1 MCFLGPQKHTSP
13 LRSLEKTGVYYFLV
27 LEAGTLQPEM
37 GEAELPAG
45 APGEGP
51 SPLFRLGGQWAWP
64 GPAAGG
70 VIWSGAASGG
80 LAGQGGAPGE
90 AQAQVSL
97 AVAASLLS
105 LLCAHLASPLLPAS
119 LFCLPLARTQVIGFG
134 VCLNPG

>member
-1 MCFLGPQKHTSP
+1 MSP
-13 LRSLEKTGVYYFLV
+13 IWSLKKTGVYYFLV
-27 LEAGTLQPEM
+27 LEAGNLQSEM
-37 GEAELPAG
+37 GGAELPPG

-51 SPLFRLGGQWAWP
+51 SCLFQLGGQWAWP

-70 VIWSGAASGG
+70 IIWKDAASGG
-80 LAGQGGAPGE
+80 LTGRGSAPGE

-119 LFCLPLARTQVIGFG
+119 LFCLPLIRTQVIGFG